1 MCTYEYQMFVPCT
14 IPLCKPPIDTHMYYI
29 HTLMKTRICEFIPY
43 TIMYHTH
50 AYNAHVHEPP
60 TCSPPTH
67 HHAYMHHVFYH
78 VNEIS
83 WYQALP
89 LVSQV
94 LHIPNFVDIH
104 FDILALSLQICKDP
118 LAEFWKLWGLTE
130 PDIQSARYISWV
142 FICSSPAHLE
152 QVGPLTS
159 HPPSPVQSSYE
170 YQLC

>member
-1 MCTYEYQMFVPCT
+1 MWVHPIHNNVP
-14 IPLCKPPIDTHMYYI
+14 
-29 HTLMKTRICEFIPY
+29 
-43 TIMYHTH
+43 HTH

-104 FDILALSLQICKDP
+104 FDILALSLQICRDP
-118 LAEFWKLWGLTE
+118 LAEFWKLWGLME
-130 PDIQSARYISWV
+130 PDIQSARSISWCLSV
-142 FICSSPAHLE
+142 AVLSPWNRWVLCHPTLLHLFSPAMNTSLARQVLE
-152 QVGPLTS
+152 TFYTP
-159 HPPSPVQSSYE
+159 
-170 YQLC
+170 